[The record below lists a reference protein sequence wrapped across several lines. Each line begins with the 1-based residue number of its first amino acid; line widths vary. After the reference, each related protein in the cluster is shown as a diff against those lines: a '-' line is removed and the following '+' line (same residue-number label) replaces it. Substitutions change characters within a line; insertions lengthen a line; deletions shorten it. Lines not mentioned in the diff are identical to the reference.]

1 MTPLRQQ
8 MIRELELH
16 RKSPKTIEAYVCAVA
31 QLAEYH
37 RRSPETI
44 SVAEVRDFL
53 HHLIT
58 VRQLAFSSVNQKAGG
73 IRFFYQHVLGREEF
87 QLKVPMK
94 RSGRLPQPLGRTEIS
109 RLFDAAR
116 NPKHRVILM
125 TAYAAGLRVSELAQ
139 LKLDDIHSDRM
150 LIRVD
155 QGKGRKDRYT
165 LLSPRLLE
173 ELRDYWRAYRPRP
186 WLFLNK
192 DGSRH
197 LPPCTAQKIYDLCKL
212 RAGITRDGSRWIAG
226 GGKFLFPVHG
236 LSKMFRARYLA
247 GLKTLLDE
255 DRIDLPPHLE
265 DLRDPASRRRLLKTL
280 YGKPWVVYSQRPF
293 AGPQKLLEY
302 LGRYTHRAAISNHRL
317 LSCDNGQVR
326 FTYRDRRDGDR
337 QKTAAL
343 PADQFLQRF
352 VRHVLPPRFQRIR
365 HYGLLANRGKH
376 ERLALCRQLLGGR
389 PEPDRAPPA
398 SSLAE
403 WLISHLEID
412 PDVCPCCGE
421 RLLQERLV
429 PPSEQF
435 STSVTFWD
443 TS

>member
-16 RKSPKTIEAYVCAVA
+16 RKAPKTIEAYVTAVT

-116 NPKHRVILM
+116 NPKHRAILM
-125 TAYAAGLRVSELAQ
+125 TAYATGLRVSELAQ
-139 LKLDDIHSDRM
+139 LRLDDIHADRM

-173 ELRDYWRAYRPRP
+173 ELRDYWREYRPRP

-192 DGSRH
+192 DGCRH
-197 LPPCTAQKIYDLCKL
+197 LPPCTAQKIYELCKL
-212 RAGITRDGSRWIAG
+212 RAGITRGRGIHTLRHSFATHLLEAG
-226 GGKFLFPVHG
+226 V
-236 LSKMFRARYLA
+236 
-247 GLKTLLDE
+247 
-255 DRIDLPPHLE
+255 DLPTIQ
-265 DLRDPASRRRLLKTL
+265 RLLGHTSLTTTAKYLHVTSKHL
-280 YGKPWVVYSQRPF
+280 SGTHSPLD
-293 AGPQKLLEY
+293 LL
-302 LGRYTHRAAISNHRL
+302 RL
-317 LSCDNGQVR
+317 
-326 FTYRDRRDGDR
+326 
-337 QKTAAL
+337 
-343 PADQFLQRF
+343 P
-352 VRHVLPPRFQRIR
+352 
-365 HYGLLANRGKH
+365 
-376 ERLALCRQLLGGR
+376 
-389 PEPDRAPPA
+389 
-398 SSLAE
+398 
-403 WLISHLEID
+403 
-412 PDVCPCCGE
+412 
-421 RLLQERLV
+421 
-429 PPSEQF
+429 
-435 STSVTFWD
+435 D
-443 TS
+443 TSQE